1 MLVRQAPDREQETMN
16 QMGTKLI
23 CDECQ
28 AQVIVTKTG
37 EGTVTCHGVPMRPA
51 GSPRPAE
58 AAQNGSGR
66 E

>member
-1 MLVRQAPDREQETMN
+1 LN

-28 AQVIVTKTG
+28 AQVIVTKSGT
-37 EGTVTCHGVPMRPA
+37 GTVMCHGAPMRVA
-51 GSPRPAE
+51 GAGGDRRPTDGV
-58 AAQNGSGR
+58 QGSAGR

>member
-1 MLVRQAPDREQETMN
+1 MN

-28 AQVIVTKTG
+28 SQVIVTKG
-37 EGTVTCHGVPMRPA
+37 GDGTVMCHGAPMRVA
-51 GSPRPAE
+51 GASGARPAD
-58 AAQNGSGR
+58 ASQGSAPGR

>member
-1 MLVRQAPDREQETMN
+1 MN

-28 AQVIVTKTG
+28 AQVIVTKSGT
-37 EGTVTCHGVPMRPA
+37 GTVMCHGAPMRVAGAGGAGRPA
-51 GSPRPAE
+51 DVVQGSP
-58 AAQNGSGR
+58 GR